1 MISLFREIAS
11 LVIRLLEGDSS
22 IKTYLTVMTW
32 TFMSREIYES
42 ATEPSTSTYLLRSSR
57 ASLRDADSRISL
69 VSMISIQSAALKNQA
84 RKVVIN
90 SIESSKYRYDQ

>member
-22 IKTYLTVMTW
+22 IKTYLTIMTR

-57 ASLRDADSRISL
+57 AILRRDSRISRIDDKYT
-69 VSMISIQSAALKNQA
+69 VSSA
-84 RKVVIN
+84 
-90 SIESSKYRYDQ
+90 